1 MIDSTDWKRDQSDW
15 KETKMSEKSV
25 ALWIFPAPSDQIR
38 CKSDQNDWK
47 NAQIERETLY
57 LLKDGAI
64 TRRKMEK

>member
-1 MIDSTDWKRDQSDW
+1 
-15 KETKMSEKSV
+15 MSEKSV